1 MGGNDDGNQNVID
14 YVTVASTGDAQD
26 FGDLTVATTKG
37 SAVANQTRAVRQA
50 GQTDSANP
58 DNTLDYVTI
67 ASTGNAADYG
77 DASTA
82 MKTHSGASDA
92 HGGLQG

>member
-1 MGGNDDGNQNVID
+1 M
-14 YVTVASTGDAQD
+14 
-26 FGDLTVATTKG
+26 
-37 SAVANQTRAVRQA
+37 ANQTRAVRQA

-58 DNTLDYVTI
+58 ENSMDYVTI

-82 MKTHSGASDA
+82 MKTHSGASDT